1 MTPWMLQAAAAVVV
15 VTLLAHSIVGERRL
29 IAPVL
34 AVDAEITQKPLAQAV
49 LRFAWHFTSA
59 IGFVIALM
67 FWQAAS
73 LPETADMVVVG
84 AAGAVLLIAGLVD
97 AVWSKFQHIGW
108 PMLTLAGALALA
120 ALL

>member
-1 MTPWMLQAAAAVVV
+1 MTPWMLQAAAAVVI

-59 IGFVIALM
+59 IGFVIALL
-67 FWQAAS
+67 FWRAAS
-73 LPETADMVVVG
+73 SPDVADTVVV
-84 AAGAVLLIAGLVD
+84 ATAGAVLFIAGLID

-108 PMLTLAGALALA
+108 PMLTLSGALALA
-120 ALL
+120 ALF